1 MHLSWLNK
9 SLKYPRASVPGFE
22 GRFFNKLPYKNWA
35 PHIPIPNGPIDYLE
49 IGVADGGNAI
59 LVSKSYAKHPSS
71 RVYCVDPWMDYEEY
85 PEYKGRQELGYN
97 TFLSNIQKLADTS
110 KFIIKRGL
118 SDEIVPTF
126 SDNFFD
132 IIFVD
137 GNHETEYVYRDGIMA
152 LQKVKV
158 GGYIVF
164 DDYWL
169 DANIWPQ
176 TKLGIDKF
184 IAEFKRKI
192 TVVYDGKLTFGQII
206 IRRDL

>member
-1 MHLSWLNK
+1 LEYFTNDA
-9 SLKYPRASVPGFE
+9 SLTLGI
-22 GRFFNKLPYKNWA
+22 GNDGDGI
-35 PHIPIPNGPIDYLE
+35 HIVDADDTE

-59 LVSKSYAKHPSS
+59 IVSKSYAKHPSS
-71 RVYCVDPWMDYEEY
+71 RIYCVDPWMDYDEY
-85 PEYKGRQELGYN
+85 PEYKGQQEIGYN
-97 TFLSNIQKLADTS
+97 SFLSNIQKLADTS

-164 DDYWL
+164 DDYYL
-169 DANIWPQ
+169 SVWPQ

-184 IAEFKRKI
+184 IAEFKEQI
-192 TVVYDGKLTFGQII
+192 TVVYDAKATIGQII

>member
-1 MHLSWLNK
+1 MNKPLNPGNK
-9 SLKYPRASVPGFE
+9 AIPGFE
-22 GRFFNKLPYKNWA
+22 GRFYNKFPDQNWA
-35 PHIPIPNGPIDYLE
+35 PHIPMPNGPINYLE

-71 RVYCVDPWMDYEEY
+71 RIYCLDPWMDYDEY
-85 PEYKGRQELGYN
+85 PEYKGQQQVGFI
-97 TFLSNIQKLADTS
+97 TFLSNIQKLDDRG
-110 KFIIKRGL
+110 KFIVKRGM

-126 SDNFFD
+126 ADKFFD

-164 DDYWL
+164 DDYN
-169 DANIWPQ
+169 AIWKQ
-176 TKLGIDKF
+176 TMVGIDKF
-184 IAEFKRKI
+184 IAEFKDKI
-192 TVVYDGKLTFGQII
+192 DIIHDAQLTFGQII
-206 IRRDL
+206 VRRKL

>member
-1 MHLSWLNK
+1 
-9 SLKYPRASVPGFE
+9 
-22 GRFFNKLPYKNWA
+22 
-35 PHIPIPNGPIDYLE
+35 
-49 IGVADGGNAI
+49 
-59 LVSKSYAKHPSS
+59 
-71 RVYCVDPWMDYEEY
+71 
-85 PEYKGRQELGYN
+85 
-97 TFLSNIQKLADTS
+97 
-110 KFIIKRGL
+110 
-118 SDEIVPTF
+118 
-126 SDNFFD
+126 
-132 IIFVD
+132 
-137 GNHETEYVYRDGIMA
+137 VYRDGIMA